1 MALAG
6 ILLIP
11 GLATLWAAVQK
22 FSRPVPPEPLPLS
35 LTGTGAL
42 IVNLVCARMLVR
54 YRRHSG
60 SLTRAAFLS
69 ARNDAFANVASI
81 GAGLITV
88 PLRSAW
94 PDLVVGLSIAAVNA
108 DAAKQVYTA
117 ARDEHRS
124 ARP

>member
-1 MALAG
+1 
-6 ILLIP
+6 
-11 GLATLWAAVQK
+11 
-22 FSRPVPPEPLPLS
+22 
-35 LTGTGAL
+35 
-42 IVNLVCARMLVR
+42 MLVR

-69 ARNDAFANVASI
+69 ARNDAFANVAII

>member
-11 GLATLWAAVQK
+11 GLATLRASWQK
-22 FSRPVPPEPLPLS
+22 FSLPKPPEPIPLS

-42 IVNLVCARMLVR
+42 VVNLVCALMLVR

-69 ARNDAFANVASI
+69 ARDDAFANIVII

-94 PDLVVGLSIAAVNA
+94 PDPIVGLGIAAINA
-108 DAAKQVYTA
+108 DAAKQVYSA
-117 ARDEHRS
+117 AREEHRS